1 MAIDY
6 TMPKL
11 AMAMNEGTIN
21 EWFVSEGDYVEKG
34 QVLATI
40 ETEKVSYDV
49 ESPDTGYFHIIVPVG
64 ETVDCEVLVGQ
75 FAESEE
81 ELAVL
86 QSSATSAPGSAPAPA
101 AAIPTSDT
109 PVAEMPPATAMP
121 AVRKAGERI
130 KVSPFAR
137 KLAADAGLAL
147 DALAGSGPGGRIV
160 KRDVL
165 AAIESRGSTAA
176 TNPVG
181 SLAAERVLGRVPMR
195 GARKTIAT
203 RMVQSLQ
210 EAAQLSSG
218 WESDITD
225 LLAMRKSFLAREE
238 ALGTRVSF
246 NAFLIKAM
254 VYAIRQV
261 PIANSCL
268 EGDDIVIYDNV
279 NMGIAVSMPGT
290 TEFDSALVVAVL
302 RNVDSMGVAGIDKAM
317 KALIERVRSG
327 ATTPEDMTGAT
338 FTLSSTAGLA
348 PPGMTTT
355 PVLNLPNAALLG
367 PSTPIQRPVVHQGD
381 VKVRTMLPLS
391 FTFDHRILDG
401 EPAARFMN
409 AIHDCLEH
417 PELMLT

>member
-21 EWFVSEGDYVEKG
+21 EWLVAEGDYVEKG
-34 QVLATI
+34 QVLATV

-49 ESPDTGYFHIIVPVG
+49 ESPAAGYFHIVVPVG
-64 ETVDCEVLVGQ
+64 ETVDCEMLLGQ
-75 FAESEE
+75 FAESED
-81 ELAVL
+81 ELASL
-86 QSSATSAPGSAPAPA
+86 QAQPGVATAAEPASAAGQTTNAMSPVAIP
-101 AAIPTSDT
+101 AAIP
-109 PVAEMPPATAMP
+109 ATNQP
-121 AVRKAGERI
+121 GGRI

-137 KLAADAGLAL
+137 KLAADKGLDL
-147 DALAGSGPGGRIV
+147 SALAGTGPRGRIV

-165 AAIESRGSTAA
+165 AAIESRSRLAA
-176 TNPVG
+176 APGGAALV
-181 SLAAERVLGRVPMR
+181 AERVLARVPMQ
-195 GARKTIAT
+195 GMRKTIAS

-210 EAAQLSSG
+210 ETAQLSSN

-225 LLAMRKSFLAREE
+225 LLVMRKSFLAREE

-268 EGDDIVIYDNV
+268 QGDEIVIYDNV
-279 NMGIAVSMPGT
+279 NMGMAVSIPGT
-290 TEFDSALVVAVL
+290 TEYDSGLVVAVL
-302 RNVDSMGVAGIDKAM
+302 RNVESMGVASIDKAM

-327 ATTPEDMTGAT
+327 SATAEDMTGAT
-338 FTLSSTAGLA
+338 ITLSSTAGIG
-348 PPGMTTT
+348 PPGLTST

-367 PSTPIQRPVVHQGD
+367 PSTPTERPVVHQGE

-391 FTFDHRILDG
+391 FTFDHRMLDG
-401 EPAARFMN
+401 EPAARFMSVL
-409 AIHDCLEH
+409 HDCLQH
-417 PELMLT
+417 PELMLS